1 MKNIFFL
8 LITVFYSVTFV
19 SDGNLFDNISFH
31 NGRAELSNI
40 PVVYES
46 IGRNPYDMGLFS
58 NYGVNIKSHTAL
70 EFSYNNVSYY
80 LPIDNEV
87 SCDFIDTCQQG
98 ESLYIDIIV
107 FDTINSR
114 TTQRCGVKIYH
125 SYITAIRR

>member
-1 MKNIFFL
+1 MKNILFL
-8 LITVFYSVTFV
+8 LITAFYSVTFV

-58 NYGVNIKSHTAL
+58 NYGVNIKSNTAL
-70 EFSYNNVSYY
+70 AFSYNNVTYY
-80 LPIDNEV
+80 LPT
-87 SCDFIDTCQQG
+87 CKDFLFDFETCQQG

-125 SYITAIRR
+125 SYIAAIRR